1 MRDSPYTRERLAEV
15 VAVSTNW
22 TDLMRRLGLP
32 ENGGRRRTLQQRV
45 AEFGLDT
52 SHFKQRSPWKKYP
65 DSAIAAAVKTS
76 GSLREVVT
84 ALGAP
89 PASGTLSHIGRRIAA
104 AGIDVSHFPGFNR
117 TQVDLPFTTDELRE
131 AAASA
136 DSIRGTARL
145 LGMPDDGRSRSAL
158 ASLLRRRGVD
168 TSHFRNARLAIPEDA
183 LRRVVPRC
191 TSYADVMRA
200 LELEVNDTN
209 HRRVRRK
216 TVQLKLDTDH
226 FVRRSWT
233 AERVSPPRTIAP
245 NTLIVRPPGST
256 RVHRERLHRALQEVG
271 VAYRCVSCGN
281 PGEWLGQPFT
291 LQIDHINGDWLDNR
305 AENLRYLCPN
315 CHALTDTWCRN
326 RRSRSRTRT

>member
-1 MRDSPYTRERLAEV
+1 MADSPYTRERLAEA

-45 AEFGLDT
+45 AVFGLDA

-65 DSAIAAAVKTS
+65 DSAIAAAVETS

-84 ALGAP
+84 ALGAS

-104 AGIDVSHFPGFNR
+104 AGIDVSHFPGFHR
-117 TQVDLPFTTDELRE
+117 TQ
-131 AAASA
+131 A
-136 DSIRGTARL
+136 D
-145 LGMPDDGRSRSAL
+145 
-158 ASLLRRRGVD
+158 
-168 TSHFRNARLAIPEDA
+168 
-183 LRRVVPRC
+183 
-191 TSYADVMRA
+191 
-200 LELEVNDTN
+200 
-209 HRRVRRK
+209 
-216 TVQLKLDTDH
+216 
-226 FVRRSWT
+226 
-233 AERVSPPRTIAP
+233 
-245 NTLIVRPPGST
+245 PPGST

-281 PGEWLGQPFT
+281 PGEWLGQLFT

-315 CHALTDTWCRN
+315 CHALTDTWCRKG
-326 RRSRSRTRT
+326 RSPKSSTA

>member
-1 MRDSPYTRERLAEV
+1 MGDSPYTRERLTEA
-15 VAVSTNW
+15 VAVATNW
-22 TDLMRRLGLP
+22 TDLLRRLGLP

-45 AEFGLDT
+45 AECGLNT

-117 TQVDLPFTTDELRE
+117 TRTELPFTTDELRE

-136 DSIRGTARL
+136 DSIRGTARV

-168 TSHFRNARLAIPEDA
+168 TSHLRNARLAIPEEA
-183 LRRVVPRC
+183 LRHAVRRC

-200 LELEVNDTN
+200 LGLEVNDTN

-216 TVQLKLDTDH
+216 AVQLKLDTGH
-226 FVRRSWT
+226 FARRSWT
-233 AERVSPPRTIAP
+233 TERVLPPRRIAST
-245 NTLIVRPPGST
+245 TLVVRPPGSP
-256 RVHRERLHRALQEVG
+256 RVRRERLHRALQEVG
-271 VAYRCVSCGN
+271 VAYGCVSCGN
-281 PGEWLGQPFT
+281 PGEWLGQRFT

-315 CHALTDTWCRN
+315 CHALTETWCRKG
-326 RRSRSRTRT
+326 RSPKASTV

>member
-1 MRDSPYTRERLAEV
+1 MGESPYTRERLAEA

-22 TDLMRRLGLP
+22 TDLLRRLELP
-32 ENGGRRRTLQQRV
+32 ENGGRRRTLQQRAV
-45 AEFGLDT
+45 QFGLDT
-52 SHFKQRSPWKKYP
+52 SHFKQRSPWTKYP
-65 DSAIAAAVKTS
+65 DSAIAAAVKAS

-117 TQVDLPFTTDELRE
+117 TSMDLPFTTDELRE

-136 DSIRGTARL
+136 ESIRGTARV

-168 TSHFRNARLAIPEDA
+168 TSHFRNARLAISEEA
-183 LRRVVPRC
+183 LRHAVPRC
-191 TSYADVMRA
+191 TSYADVMRS
-200 LELEVNDTN
+200 LGLEVNDTN

-216 TVQLKLDTDH
+216 TVQLKLDTGH
-226 FVRRSWT
+226 FTRRSWT
-233 AERVSPPRTIAP
+233 AERVPPTRAVAPTI
-245 NTLIVRPPGST
+245 LVVRPPGST
-256 RVHRERLHRALQEVG
+256 RVRRERLHRALQELG
-271 VAYRCVSCGN
+271 VSYRCVSCGN
-281 PGEWLGQPFT
+281 PGEWLGQRFT

-326 RRSRSRTRT
+326 RRSRT

>member
-1 MRDSPYTRERLAEV
+1 MGESPYTRERLAEA

-22 TDLMRRLGLP
+22 TDLLRRLGLP
-32 ENGGRRRTLQQRV
+32 ENGGRRRTLQRRV
-45 AEFGLDT
+45 AQSGLDT

-76 GSLREVVT
+76 GSLREVVI

-89 PASGTLSHIGRRIAA
+89 PASGTLSHIGRRITA

-117 TQVDLPFTTDELRE
+117 ARTDLPFTTDELRE

-136 DSIRGTARL
+136 ESVRGTARV

-158 ASLLRRRGVD
+158 ANLLRRRGVD
-168 TSHFRNARLAIPEDA
+168 TSHFRNARLAIPEEA
-183 LRRVVPRC
+183 LRRAVPRC
-191 TSYADVMRA
+191 TSYADVMRS
-200 LELEVNDTN
+200 LGLEVSDTN

-226 FVRRSWT
+226 FTRRSWT
-233 AERVSPPRTIAP
+233 AEQVPAPRAVAP
-245 NTLIVRPPGST
+245 TVLVVRPPGST

-281 PGEWLGQPFT
+281 PGEWLGQCFT

>member
-1 MRDSPYTRERLAEV
+1 MGDSPYTRERLAEA

-22 TDLMRRLGLP
+22 TDLLRRLGLP
-32 ENGGRRRTLQQRV
+32 ENGGRRRTLQRRV
-45 AEFGLDT
+45 ARSGLDA

-76 GSLREVVT
+76 GSLREVVI

-89 PASGTLSHIGRRIAA
+89 PASGTLSHIGRRITA

-117 TQVDLPFTTDELRE
+117 TRMELPFTTEELRE
-131 AAASA
+131 ATASA
-136 DSIRGTARL
+136 ESIRGTARV

-158 ASLLRRRGVD
+158 ANLLRRRGVD
-168 TSHFRNARLAIPEDA
+168 TSHFRNARLAIPEEA
-183 LRRVVPRC
+183 LRRAVPRC
-191 TSYADVMRA
+191 TSYADVMRS
-200 LELEVNDTN
+200 LGLEVNDTN

-216 TVQLKLDTDH
+216 TVQLKLDTGH
-226 FVRRSWT
+226 FTRRSWT
-233 AERVSPPRTIAP
+233 AEHVPPPRPVAP
-245 NTLIVRPPGST
+245 TVLVVRPPGST

-281 PGEWLGQPFT
+281 PGEWLGQRFT
-291 LQIDHINGDWLDNR
+291 LQIDHVNGDWLDNR

-326 RRSRSRTRT
+326 RRSRGRTRT